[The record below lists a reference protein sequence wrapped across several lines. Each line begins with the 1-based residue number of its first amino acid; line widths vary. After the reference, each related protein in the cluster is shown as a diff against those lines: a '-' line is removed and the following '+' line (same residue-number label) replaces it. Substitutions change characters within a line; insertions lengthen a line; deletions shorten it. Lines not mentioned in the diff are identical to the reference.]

1 MVHNR
6 YQLFYPATV
15 VLRSSIPQILYAKL
29 SLPISPP
36 PTLNLGVWLEGV
48 ARLTNITVRG
58 GSSVSTSTNVVQ
70 LNLGL
75 NDFIILLGYFMDIG
89 RIVIQYFR
97 LGFCTVL
104 GGMDTCVYYSIML
117 EARSL

>member
-1 MVHNR
+1 M
-6 YQLFYPATV
+6 
-15 VLRSSIPQILYAKL
+15 VLRPGIPQILYAKL

-36 PTLNLGVWLEGV
+36 LTLNLGVWLEGV

-75 NDFIILLGYFMDIG
+75 NNFIILLGYFMAIG
-89 RIVIQYFR
+89 RIVIIVIQYFR

-104 GGMDTCVYYSIML
+104 GGMDICVYYSIML
-117 EARSL
+117 EARSP